1 LNLLQFTELLLPL
14 LLLRCCC
21 CAAAAV
27 AAAAAL
33 LLLSLLLLL
42 PLLLLLSLLLL
53 LPSSSER
60 DGSGACIVGCS
71 LMPLDLEAR
80 IVVTVEWNSGEV
92 PSNGDADTAMW
103 CDGVVALAW

>member
-1 LNLLQFTELLLPL
+1 LSLRQFTELLLPL
-14 LLLRCCC
+14 LLLP
-21 CAAAAV
+21 
-27 AAAAAL
+27 L
-33 LLLSLLLLL
+33 LLLPLLLLLL
-42 PLLLLLSLLLL
+42 PLLLLPLLLLLLELLLL